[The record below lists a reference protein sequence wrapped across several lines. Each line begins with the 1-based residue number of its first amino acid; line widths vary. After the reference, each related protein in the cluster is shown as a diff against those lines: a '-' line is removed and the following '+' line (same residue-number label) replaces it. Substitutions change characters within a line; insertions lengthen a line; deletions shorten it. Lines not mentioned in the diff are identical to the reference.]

1 MEESMTR
8 LLVLPAL
15 LAAVFLASAANAGQ
29 EHHRVS
35 HQKGEICRSKIEP
48 KGLKGPAFK
57 SEMQKCKVNPD
68 LYT

>member
-1 MEESMTR
+1 MTR

-15 LAAVFLASAANAGQ
+15 MAAVFLANAATAGQ
-29 EHHRVS
+29 EHQRIRN
-35 HQKGEICRSKIEP
+35 QKGQICRSKIEP

-57 SEMQKCKVNPD
+57 SEMQKCKANPD